1 MALDLLLP
9 SIRRDQRMFWIHAGP
24 HKAASS
30 YIKERLR
37 QNRDPLAAQGVLLDG
52 EHNHLAKAVRLGDHQ
67 VLEQQLSCLP
77 QGVHRIL
84 LSSSSL
90 DTQLLKSDVLEKLQT
105 LCGRYGFSLGVSYV
119 IREQHSWINSI
130 YCHRVRRFRVTPTF
144 PQYCES
150 IMRDS
155 EGWDIDYV
163 SKFQRLEQT
172 PGLTRLFLPLSRQV
186 TTPDPFLAL
195 VSALDLDQP
204 DGPDGWQEG
213 RPTKDNI
220 QPGTRGIWM
229 SSLCRDLV
237 AKCGV
242 NPAALRGVGKVIRDI
257 AIERSWDRETFNG
270 FDQSLLNRLNTF
282 YADSNE
288 LFAQRHWGV
297 SWKQLFPERPAAQ
310 RVYLGPASDSERQE
324 MRQLMVLAL
333 RRLGFPLRRRRRFFK
348 LYDAAVCG

>member
-1 MALDLLLP
+1 
-9 SIRRDQRMFWIHAGP
+9 MFWIHAGP

-37 QNRDPLAAQGVLLDG
+37 RNRDHLTAQGVLLDG
-52 EHNHLAKAVRLGDHQ
+52 DQNHLAKAVRLGDQQ
-67 VLEQQLSCLP
+67 VLEQHLSCLP

-90 DTQLLKSDVLEKLQT
+90 DTKLLRSDVLERLQNI
-105 LCGRYGFSLGVSYV
+105 CGHYGFSLGVSYV
-119 IREQHSWINSI
+119 IREQHSWMNSI
-130 YCHRVRRFRVTPTF
+130 YCHRVRRFRMTPSF

-150 IMRDS
+150 IMQNS
-155 EGWDIDYV
+155 EAWDINYV
-163 SKFQRLEQT
+163 SKFQRLKQI
-172 PGLTRLFLPLSRQV
+172 PGLMKLFLPLSRQV
-186 TTPDPFLAL
+186 AIQDPFLAL

-204 DGPDGWQEG
+204 DGPDGWREG
-213 RPTKDNI
+213 RSTKDNI

-237 AKCGV
+237 VKCGV
-242 NPAALRGVGKVIRDI
+242 KPDALRRVGQVIRDI
-257 AIERSWDRETFNG
+257 AIERGWDGDTFNG
-270 FDQSLLNRLNTF
+270 FDQSLLDRLNTF

-297 SWKQLFPERPAAQ
+297 AWRQLFPERPAAQ

-324 MRQLMVLAL
+324 MRQLMVIAL
-333 RRLGFPLRRRRRFFK
+333 RRMGFPLRRRRRFFK

>member
-1 MALDLLLP
+1 MALDFLRP

-37 QNRDPLAAQGVLLDG
+37 RNRDHLTAQGVLLDG
-52 EHNHLAKAVRLGDHQ
+52 DQNHLAKAVRLGDQ
-67 VLEQQLSCLP
+67 QMLEQHLSSLP

-90 DTQLLKSDVLEKLQT
+90 DTKLLKSDVLERLQN
-105 LCGRYGFSLGVSYV
+105 LCGHYGFILGVSYV
-119 IREQHSWINSI
+119 IREQHSWMNSI
-130 YCHRVRRFRVTPTF
+130 YCHRVRRFRKTPSF

-150 IMRDS
+150 IMQNS
-155 EGWDIDYV
+155 EGWDINYV
-163 SKFQRLEQT
+163 SKFQRLEQI
-172 PGLTRLFLPLSRQV
+172 PGLIKLFLPLSRQV
-186 TTPDPFLAL
+186 AIPDPFLAL

-204 DGPDGWQEG
+204 EGPDGWREG
-213 RPTKDNI
+213 RSTKDNI

-229 SSLCRDLV
+229 SSLCHDLV
-237 AKCGV
+237 VKCGV
-242 NPAALRGVGKVIRDI
+242 KPEALRRVGQVIRDI
-257 AIERSWDRETFNG
+257 AIERGWDRDTFNG
-270 FDQSLLNRLNTF
+270 FDQSLLDRLNTF

-297 SWKQLFPERPAAQ
+297 PWRQLFPERPAAQ

-324 MRQLMVLAL
+324 MRQLMVIAL
-333 RRLGFPLRRRRRFFK
+333 RRMGFPLRRRRRFFK
-348 LYDAAVCG
+348 LYDAGV